1 MVLIIGGGIIGLSI
15 AWRLT
20 GIGKK
25 VIIVEKKSLAKEASW
40 AAAGMLNGRLD
51 LKPSEK
57 KLLPIFEKS
66 HLVWPKFV
74 KEIENKSGKSID
86 YRRKE
91 GTLMVAC
98 DLDEEKKLKNNYNFL
113 KNNKVN
119 ITWLSGKQIRE
130 KEPYVSNNVLSGFF
144 SPDDNHVNNRY
155 ILDALI
161 TILKKNKK
169 NCILKENTEV
179 EKIITNKN
187 QVIGVKT
194 KNEIIKTKEIIVC
207 SGAWTSK
214 IKNIEIKEVPIRP
227 VKGQIICLKTPN
239 NISLL
244 KHILWSENVYLVPKN
259 ESYLIIGATVEEM
272 GYDKSLTAGG
282 IYNLLKKAREVL
294 PAIEDLSIV
303 ESLSGLRPTTR
314 DDAPIIGPSEKTK
327 GLIYATGH
335 HRNGILLAP
344 LTSNVIKNYYLNGK
358 IENDFNNFKPGRF
371 VI

>member
-25 VIIVEKKSLAKEASW
+25 VIIVEKKNLAKEASW

-66 HLVWPKFV
+66 HVIWPEFV
-74 KEIENKSGKSID
+74 TELENKSGKNID
-86 YRRKE
+86 YRKD
-91 GTLMVAC
+91 GTLMLAC
-98 DLDEEKKLKNNYNFL
+98 DLNEEIKLKNNYNFL

-119 ITWLSGKQIRE
+119 ITWLSGDQIRD

-161 TILKKNKK
+161 TILKKNKN
-169 NCILKENTEV
+169 NCIFKENTEV
-179 EKIITNKN
+179 EEIIINKN

-194 KNEIIKTKEIIVC
+194 KDEIIKTKEIIVC

-214 IKNIEIKEVPIRP
+214 IKNIEINEAPIRP

-259 ESYLIIGATVEEM
+259 GSYLIIGATVEEM

-282 IYNLLKKAREVL
+282 IYNLLKIAREVL

-303 ESLSGLRPTTR
+303 ESCSGLRPTSR
-314 DDAPIIGPSEKTK
+314 DDAPIIGPSKKIK

-344 LTSNVIKNYYLNGK
+344 LTSTVIKNYYLSGK
-358 IENDFNNFKPGRF
+358 IENDFNNFEPGRF
-371 VI
+371 MI

>member
-1 MVLIIGGGIIGLSI
+1 MILIIGGGIIGLSI
-15 AWRLT
+15 AWRLI

-25 VIIVEKKSLAKEASW
+25 VIIIDKKNLGKEASW
-40 AAAGMLNGRLD
+40 AAAGMLSGRLD
-51 LKPSEK
+51 LKPCEK

-66 HLVWPKFV
+66 HLAWPKFA
-74 KEIENKSGKSID
+74 EELENKSGKSIG
-86 YRRKE
+86 YKKE
-91 GTLMVAC
+91 GTLRVAC
-98 DLDEEKKLKNNYNFL
+98 DLHEEKKLKNNYDFL

-119 ITWLSGKQIRE
+119 ITWLSGDKIRD

-144 SPDDNHVNNRY
+144 SPDDHHVNNRY

-161 TILKKNKK
+161 TILKKNKN
-169 NCILKENTEV
+169 NCIFKENTEV

-194 KNEIIKTKEIIVC
+194 NNEIIKTKEIIVC

-227 VKGQIICLKTPN
+227 VKGQMVCLKVPK

-244 KHILWSENVYLVPKN
+244 KHILWRENVYLVPRN
-259 ESYLIIGATVEEM
+259 NSDLIIGATEEEM
-272 GYDKSLTAGG
+272 GYDKSLTVGG
-282 IYNLLKKAREVL
+282 IYNLLKIAREVL

-303 ESLSGLRPTTR
+303 ESWSGLRPTSR
-314 DDAPIIGPSEKTK
+314 DDAPIIGPSKKLK

-335 HRNGILLAP
+335 HKNGILLAP
-344 LTSNVIKNYYLNGK
+344 LTSSIIKNYYLNGN
-358 IENDFNNFKPGRF
+358 IGNDFNNFEPGRF

>member
-1 MVLIIGGGIIGLSI
+1 MILIIGGGIIGLSI
-15 AWRLT
+15 AWRLI

-25 VIIVEKKSLAKEASW
+25 VIIIDKKNLGKEASW
-40 AAAGMLNGRLD
+40 AAAGMLSGRLD
-51 LKPSEK
+51 LKPCEK

-66 HLVWPKFV
+66 HLAWPKFA
-74 KEIENKSGKSID
+74 EELENKSGKSIG
-86 YRRKE
+86 YKKE
-91 GTLMVAC
+91 GTLRVAC
-98 DLDEEKKLKNNYNFL
+98 DLDEEKKLKNNYDFL

-119 ITWLSGKQIRE
+119 ITWLSGDKIRD

-144 SPDDNHVNNRY
+144 SPDDHHVNNRY

-161 TILKKNKK
+161 TILKKNKN
-169 NCILKENTEV
+169 NCIFKENTEV

-194 KNEIIKTKEIIVC
+194 NNEIIKTKEIIVC

-227 VKGQIICLKTPN
+227 VKGQMVCLKIPK

-244 KHILWSENVYLVPKN
+244 KHILWRENVYLVPRN
-259 ESYLIIGATVEEM
+259 NSDLIIGATEEEM
-272 GYDKSLTAGG
+272 GYDKSLTVGG
-282 IYNLLKKAREVL
+282 IYNLLKVAREVL

-303 ESLSGLRPTTR
+303 ESWSGLRPTSR
-314 DDAPIIGPSEKTK
+314 DDAPIIGPSKKLK

-335 HRNGILLAP
+335 HKNGILLAP
-344 LTSNVIKNYYLNGK
+344 LTSSVIKNYYLNGN
-358 IENDFNNFKPGRF
+358 IGNDFNNFEPGRF

>member
-1 MVLIIGGGIIGLSI
+1 MILIIGGGIIGLSI
-15 AWRLT
+15 AWRLI

-25 VIIVEKKSLAKEASW
+25 VIIIDKKNLGKEASW
-40 AAAGMLNGRLD
+40 AAAGMLSGRLD
-51 LKPSEK
+51 LKPCEK

-66 HLVWPKFV
+66 HLAWPKFA
-74 KEIENKSGKSID
+74 EELENKSGKSIG
-86 YRRKE
+86 YKKE
-91 GTLMVAC
+91 GTLRVAC
-98 DLDEEKKLKNNYNFL
+98 DLHEEKKLKNNYDFL

-119 ITWLSGKQIRE
+119 ITWLSGDKIRD

-144 SPDDNHVNNRY
+144 SPDDHHVNNRY

-161 TILKKNKK
+161 TILKKNKN
-169 NCILKENTEV
+169 NCIFKENTEV

-194 KNEIIKTKEIIVC
+194 NNEIIKTKEIIVC

-227 VKGQIICLKTPN
+227 VKGQMVCLKVPK

-244 KHILWSENVYLVPKN
+244 KHILWRENVYLVPRN
-259 ESYLIIGATVEEM
+259 NSDLIIGATEEEM
-272 GYDKSLTAGG
+272 GYDKSLTVGG
-282 IYNLLKKAREVL
+282 IYNLLKVAREVL

-303 ESLSGLRPTTR
+303 ESWSGLRPTSR
-314 DDAPIIGPSEKTK
+314 DDAPIIGPSKKLK

-335 HRNGILLAP
+335 HKNGILLAP
-344 LTSNVIKNYYLNGK
+344 LTSSVIKNYYLNGN
-358 IENDFNNFKPGRF
+358 IGNDFNNFEPGRF

>member
-1 MVLIIGGGIIGLSI
+1 MILIIGGGIIGLSI
-15 AWRLT
+15 AWRLI

-25 VIIVEKKSLAKEASW
+25 VIIIDKKNLGKEASW
-40 AAAGMLNGRLD
+40 AAAGMLSGRLD
-51 LKPSEK
+51 LKPCEK

-66 HLVWPKFV
+66 HLAWPKFA
-74 KEIENKSGKSID
+74 EELENKSGKSIG
-86 YRRKE
+86 YKKE
-91 GTLMVAC
+91 GTLRVAC
-98 DLDEEKKLKNNYNFL
+98 DLHEEKKLKNNYDFL

-119 ITWLSGKQIRE
+119 ITWLSGDKIRD

-144 SPDDNHVNNRY
+144 SPDDHHVNNRY

-161 TILKKNKK
+161 TILKKNKN
-169 NCILKENTEV
+169 NCIFKENTEV

-194 KNEIIKTKEIIVC
+194 NNEIIKTKEIIVC

-227 VKGQIICLKTPN
+227 VKGQMVCLKMPKGT
-239 NISLL
+239 SLL
-244 KHILWSENVYLVPKN
+244 KHILWRENVYLVPRDN
-259 ESYLIIGATVEEM
+259 SDLIIGATEEEM
-272 GYDKSLTAGG
+272 GYDKSLTVGG
-282 IYNLLKKAREVL
+282 IYNLLKIAREVL

-303 ESLSGLRPTTR
+303 ESWSGLRPTSR
-314 DDAPIIGPSEKTK
+314 DDAPIIGPSKKLK

-335 HRNGILLAP
+335 HKNGILLAP
-344 LTSNVIKNYYLNGK
+344 LTSSVIKNYYLNGN
-358 IENDFNNFKPGRF
+358 IGNDFNNFEPGRF

>member
-1 MVLIIGGGIIGLSI
+1 MLS
-15 AWRLT
+15 
-20 GIGKK
+20 
-25 VIIVEKKSLAKEASW
+25 
-40 AAAGMLNGRLD
+40 GRLD
-51 LKPSEK
+51 LKPCEK

-66 HLVWPKFV
+66 HLAWPKFA
-74 KEIENKSGKSID
+74 EELENKSGKSIG
-86 YRRKE
+86 YKKE
-91 GTLMVAC
+91 GTLRVAC
-98 DLDEEKKLKNNYNFL
+98 DLDEEKKLKNNYDFL

-119 ITWLSGKQIRE
+119 ITWLSGDKIRD

-144 SPDDNHVNNRY
+144 SPDDHHVNNRY

-161 TILKKNKK
+161 TILKKNKN
-169 NCILKENTEV
+169 NCIFKENTEV

-194 KNEIIKTKEIIVC
+194 NNEIIKTKEIIVC

-227 VKGQIICLKTPN
+227 VKGQMVCLKIPK

-244 KHILWSENVYLVPKN
+244 KHILWRENVYLVPRDN
-259 ESYLIIGATVEEM
+259 SDLIIGATEEEM

-282 IYNLLKKAREVL
+282 IYNLLKTAREIL
-294 PAIEDLSIV
+294 PAIEDLPIV
-303 ESLSGLRPTTR
+303 ESWSGLRPTSR
-314 DDAPIIGPSEKTK
+314 DDAPIIGPSKKLK

-335 HRNGILLAP
+335 HKNGILLAP
-344 LTSNVIKNYYLNGK
+344 LTSSVIKNYYLNGN
-358 IENDFNNFKPGRF
+358 IGNDFNNFEPGRF

>member
-1 MVLIIGGGIIGLSI
+1 MILIIGGGIIGLSI
-15 AWRLT
+15 AWRLI

-25 VIIVEKKSLAKEASW
+25 VIIIDKKNLGKEASW
-40 AAAGMLNGRLD
+40 AAAGMLSGRLD
-51 LKPSEK
+51 LKPCEK

-66 HLVWPKFV
+66 HLAWPKFA
-74 KEIENKSGKSID
+74 EELENKSGKSIG
-86 YRRKE
+86 YKKE
-91 GTLMVAC
+91 GTLRVAC
-98 DLDEEKKLKNNYNFL
+98 DLHEEKKLKNNYDFL

-119 ITWLSGKQIRE
+119 ITWLSGDKIRD

-144 SPDDNHVNNRY
+144 SPDDHHVNNRY

-161 TILKKNKK
+161 TILKKNKN
-169 NCILKENTEV
+169 NCIFKENTEV

-227 VKGQIICLKTPN
+227 VKGQMVCLKVPK

-244 KHILWSENVYLVPKN
+244 KHILWRENVYLVPRN
-259 ESYLIIGATVEEM
+259 NSDLIIGATEEEM
-272 GYDKSLTAGG
+272 GYDKSLTVGG
-282 IYNLLKKAREVL
+282 IYNLLKIAREVL

-303 ESLSGLRPTTR
+303 ESWSGLRPTSR
-314 DDAPIIGPSEKTK
+314 DDAPIIGPSKKLK

-335 HRNGILLAP
+335 HKNGILLAP
-344 LTSNVIKNYYLNGK
+344 LTSSIIKNYYLNGN
-358 IENDFNNFKPGRF
+358 IGNDFNNFEPGRF

>member
-1 MVLIIGGGIIGLSI
+1 MILIIGGGIIGLSI
-15 AWRLT
+15 AWRLI

-25 VIIVEKKSLAKEASW
+25 VIIIDKKNLGKEASW
-40 AAAGMLNGRLD
+40 AAAGMLSGRLD
-51 LKPSEK
+51 LKPCEK

-66 HLVWPKFV
+66 HLAWPKFA
-74 KEIENKSGKSID
+74 EELENKSGKSIG
-86 YRRKE
+86 YKKE
-91 GTLMVAC
+91 GTLRVAC
-98 DLDEEKKLKNNYNFL
+98 DLHEEKKLKNNYDFL

-119 ITWLSGKQIRE
+119 ITWLSGDKIRD

-144 SPDDNHVNNRY
+144 SPDDHHVNNRY

-161 TILKKNKK
+161 TILKKNKN
-169 NCILKENTEV
+169 NCIFKENTEV

-194 KNEIIKTKEIIVC
+194 NNEIIKTKEIIVC

-227 VKGQIICLKTPN
+227 VKGQMICLKVPK

-244 KHILWSENVYLVPKN
+244 KHILWRENVYLVPRN
-259 ESYLIIGATVEEM
+259 NSDLIIGATEEEM
-272 GYDKSLTAGG
+272 GYDKSLTVGG
-282 IYNLLKKAREVL
+282 IYNLLKIAREVL

-303 ESLSGLRPTTR
+303 ESWSGLRPTSR
-314 DDAPIIGPSEKTK
+314 DDAPIIGPSKKLK

-335 HRNGILLAP
+335 HKNGILLAP
-344 LTSNVIKNYYLNGK
+344 LTSSIIKNYYLNGN
-358 IENDFNNFKPGRF
+358 IGNDFNNFEPGRF

>member
-25 VIIVEKKSLAKEASW
+25 VIIVEKKNLAKEASW

-66 HLVWPKFV
+66 HVIWPEFV
-74 KEIENKSGKSID
+74 TELENKSGKNID
-86 YRRKE
+86 YRKD
-91 GTLMVAC
+91 GTLMLAC
-98 DLDEEKKLKNNYNFL
+98 DLNEEIKLKNNYNFL

-119 ITWLSGKQIRE
+119 ITWLSGDQIRD

-161 TILKKNKK
+161 TILKKNKN
-169 NCILKENTEV
+169 NCIFKENTEV
-179 EKIITNKN
+179 EEIIINKN

-194 KNEIIKTKEIIVC
+194 KDEIIKTKEIIVC

-214 IKNIEIKEVPIRP
+214 IKNIEINEAPIRP

-259 ESYLIIGATVEEM
+259 GSYLIIGATVEEM
-272 GYDKSLTAGG
+272 GYDKSLTVGG
-282 IYNLLKKAREVL
+282 IYNLLKIAREVL

-303 ESLSGLRPTTR
+303 ESCSGLRPTSR
-314 DDAPIIGPSEKTK
+314 DDAPIIGPSKKIK

-344 LTSNVIKNYYLNGK
+344 LTSNIIKDYYLKGK
-358 IENDFNNFKPGRF
+358 IENDFNNFEPGRF
-371 VI
+371 MI

>member
-1 MVLIIGGGIIGLSI
+1 MILIIGGGIIGLSI
-15 AWRLT
+15 AWRLI

-25 VIIVEKKSLAKEASW
+25 VIIIDKKNLGKEASW
-40 AAAGMLNGRLD
+40 AAAGMLSGRLD
-51 LKPSEK
+51 LKPCEK

-66 HLVWPKFV
+66 HLAWPKFA
-74 KEIENKSGKSID
+74 EELENKSGKSIG
-86 YRRKE
+86 YKKE
-91 GTLMVAC
+91 GTLRVAC
-98 DLDEEKKLKNNYNFL
+98 DLDEEKKLKNNYDFL

-119 ITWLSGKQIRE
+119 ITWLSGDKIRD

-144 SPDDNHVNNRY
+144 SPDDHHVNNRY

-161 TILKKNKK
+161 TILKKNKN
-169 NCILKENTEV
+169 NCIFKENTEV

-194 KNEIIKTKEIIVC
+194 NNEIIKTKEIIVC

-227 VKGQIICLKTPN
+227 VKGQMVCLKVPK

-244 KHILWSENVYLVPKN
+244 KHILWRENVYLVPRN
-259 ESYLIIGATVEEM
+259 NSDLIIGATEEEM
-272 GYDKSLTAGG
+272 GYDKSLTVGG
-282 IYNLLKKAREVL
+282 IYNLLKIAREVL

-303 ESLSGLRPTTR
+303 ESWSGLRPTSR
-314 DDAPIIGPSEKTK
+314 DDAPIIGPSKKLK

-335 HRNGILLAP
+335 HKNGILLAP
-344 LTSNVIKNYYLNGK
+344 LTSSVIKNYYLNGN
-358 IENDFNNFKPGRF
+358 IGNDFNNFEPGRF

>member
-1 MVLIIGGGIIGLSI
+1 MILIIGGGIIGLSI
-15 AWRLT
+15 AWRLI

-25 VIIVEKKSLAKEASW
+25 VIIIDKKNLGKEASW
-40 AAAGMLNGRLD
+40 AAAGMLSGRLD
-51 LKPSEK
+51 LKPCEK

-66 HLVWPKFV
+66 HLAWPKFA
-74 KEIENKSGKSID
+74 EELENKSGKSIG
-86 YRRKE
+86 YKKE
-91 GTLMVAC
+91 GTLRVAS
-98 DLDEEKKLKNNYNFL
+98 DLDEEKKLKNNYDFL

-119 ITWLSGKQIRE
+119 ITWLSGDKIRD

-144 SPDDNHVNNRY
+144 SPDDHHVNNRY

-161 TILKKNKK
+161 TILKKNKN
-169 NCILKENTEV
+169 NCIFKENTEV

-194 KNEIIKTKEIIVC
+194 NNEIIKTKEIIVC

-227 VKGQIICLKTPN
+227 VKGQMVCLKVPK

-244 KHILWSENVYLVPKN
+244 KHILWRENVYLVPRN
-259 ESYLIIGATVEEM
+259 NSDLIIGATEEEM
-272 GYDKSLTAGG
+272 GYDKSLTVGG
-282 IYNLLKKAREVL
+282 IYNLLKIAREVL

-303 ESLSGLRPTTR
+303 ESWSGLRPTSR
-314 DDAPIIGPSEKTK
+314 DDAPIIGPSKKLK

-335 HRNGILLAP
+335 HKNGILLAP
-344 LTSNVIKNYYLNGK
+344 LTSSVIKNYYLNGN
-358 IENDFNNFKPGRF
+358 IGNDFNNFEPGRF

>member
-1 MVLIIGGGIIGLSI
+1 MILIIGGGIIGLSI
-15 AWRLT
+15 AWRLI

-25 VIIVEKKSLAKEASW
+25 VIIIDKKNLGKEASW

-51 LKPSEK
+51 LKPCEK

-66 HLVWPKFV
+66 HLAWPKFA
-74 KEIENKSGKSID
+74 EELENKSGKSIG
-86 YRRKE
+86 YKKE
-91 GTLMVAC
+91 GTLRVAC
-98 DLDEEKKLKNNYNFL
+98 DLDEEKKLKNNYDFL

-119 ITWLSGKQIRE
+119 IYWLSGDKIRD

-144 SPDDNHVNNRY
+144 SPDDHHVNNRY
-155 ILDALI
+155 ILNALI
-161 TILKKNKK
+161 TILKKNKN
-169 NCILKENTEV
+169 NCIFKENTEV
-179 EKIITNKN
+179 KKIITNKN

-194 KNEIIKTKEIIVC
+194 NNEIIKTKEIIVC

-227 VKGQIICLKTPN
+227 VKGQMVCLKIPK

-244 KHILWSENVYLVPKN
+244 KHILWRENVYLVPRN
-259 ESYLIIGATVEEM
+259 NSDLIIGATEEEM
-272 GYDKSLTAGG
+272 GYDKSLTVGG
-282 IYNLLKKAREVL
+282 IYNLLKIAREVL

-303 ESLSGLRPTTR
+303 ESWSGLRPTSR
-314 DDAPIIGPSEKTK
+314 DDAPIIGPSKKLK

-335 HRNGILLAP
+335 HKNGILLAP
-344 LTSNVIKNYYLNGK
+344 LTSSVIKNYYLNGN
-358 IENDFNNFKPGRF
+358 IGNDFNNFEPGRF

>member
-1 MVLIIGGGIIGLSI
+1 MILIIGGGIIGLSI
-15 AWRLT
+15 AWRLI

-25 VIIVEKKSLAKEASW
+25 VIIIYKKNLGKEASW
-40 AAAGMLNGRLD
+40 AAAGMLSGRLD
-51 LKPSEK
+51 LKPCEK

-66 HLVWPKFV
+66 HLAWPKFA
-74 KEIENKSGKSID
+74 EELENKSGKSIG
-86 YRRKE
+86 YKKE
-91 GTLMVAC
+91 GTLRVAC
-98 DLDEEKKLKNNYNFL
+98 DLHEEKKLKNNYDFL

-119 ITWLSGKQIRE
+119 ITWLSGDKIRD

-144 SPDDNHVNNRY
+144 SPDDHHVNNRY

-161 TILKKNKK
+161 TILKKNKN
-169 NCILKENTEV
+169 NCIFKENTEV

-194 KNEIIKTKEIIVC
+194 NNEIIKTKEIIVC

-227 VKGQIICLKTPN
+227 VKGQMVCLKVPK

-244 KHILWSENVYLVPKN
+244 KHILWRENVYLVPRN
-259 ESYLIIGATVEEM
+259 NSDLIIGATEEEM
-272 GYDKSLTAGG
+272 GYDKSLTVGG
-282 IYNLLKKAREVL
+282 IYNLLKIAREVL

-303 ESLSGLRPTTR
+303 ESWSGLRPTSR
-314 DDAPIIGPSEKTK
+314 DDAPIIGPSKKLK

-335 HRNGILLAP
+335 HKNGILLAP
-344 LTSNVIKNYYLNGK
+344 LTSSVIKNYYLNGN
-358 IENDFNNFKPGRF
+358 IGNDFNNFEPGRF

>member
-1 MVLIIGGGIIGLSI
+1 MILIIGGGIIGLSI
-15 AWRLT
+15 AWRLI

-25 VIIVEKKSLAKEASW
+25 VIIIDKKNLGKEASW
-40 AAAGMLNGRLD
+40 AAAGMLSGRLD
-51 LKPSEK
+51 LKPCEK

-66 HLVWPKFV
+66 HLAWPKFA
-74 KEIENKSGKSID
+74 EELENKSGKSIG
-86 YRRKE
+86 YKKE
-91 GTLMVAC
+91 GTLRVAC
-98 DLDEEKKLKNNYNFL
+98 DLHEEKKLKNNYDFL

-119 ITWLSGKQIRE
+119 ITWLSGDKIRD

-144 SPDDNHVNNRY
+144 SPDDHHVNNRY

-161 TILKKNKK
+161 TILKKNKN
-169 NCILKENTEV
+169 NCIFKENTEV

-194 KNEIIKTKEIIVC
+194 NNEIIKTKEIIVC

-227 VKGQIICLKTPN
+227 VKGQMLCLKVPK

-244 KHILWSENVYLVPKN
+244 KHILWRENVYLVPRN
-259 ESYLIIGATVEEM
+259 NSDLIIGATEEEM
-272 GYDKSLTAGG
+272 GYDKSLTVGG
-282 IYNLLKKAREVL
+282 IYNLLKIAREVL

-303 ESLSGLRPTTR
+303 ESWSGLRPTSR
-314 DDAPIIGPSEKTK
+314 DDAPIIGPSKKLK

-335 HRNGILLAP
+335 HKNGILLAP
-344 LTSNVIKNYYLNGK
+344 LTSSVIKNYYLNGN
-358 IENDFNNFKPGRF
+358 IGNDFNNFEPGRF

>member
-15 AWRLT
+15 AWRLI

-25 VIIVEKKSLAKEASW
+25 VVVVDKRNLGKEASW
-40 AAAGMLNGRLD
+40 AAAGMLSGRLD

-57 KLLPIFEKS
+57 QLLPIFEMS
-66 HLVWPKFV
+66 HYAWPKFA
-74 KEIENKSGKSID
+74 KELENKSGKRIG
-86 YRRKE
+86 YRKE

-98 DLDEEKKLKNNYNFL
+98 DINEEQKLKNNYNFL
-113 KNNKVN
+113 KNNN
-119 ITWLSGKQIRE
+119 IDVSWLSGNKIRE

-144 SPDDNHVNNRY
+144 SPEDHHVNNRY

-161 TILKKNKK
+161 TILKKNKN
-169 NCILKENTEV
+169 NCIFKENTEV
-179 EKIITNKN
+179 EEIITDKD

-194 KNEIIKTKEIIVC
+194 RNEIIKTKEIIIC
-207 SGAWTSK
+207 SGAWTNK

-227 VKGQIICLKTPN
+227 VKGQMVCLKMPKKT
-239 NISLL
+239 SLL
-244 KHILWSENVYLVPKN
+244 KHILWRESVYLVPRDN
-259 ESYLIIGATVEEM
+259 SDLIIGATEEEM
-272 GYDKSLTAGG
+272 GFDKSLTAGG
-282 IYNLLKKAREVL
+282 IYNLLKIAREVL
-294 PAIEDLSIV
+294 PAIENLSIV
-303 ESLSGLRPTTR
+303 ESWSGLRPATR
-314 DDAPIIGPSEKTK
+314 DEAPIIGPSKKIK

-358 IENDFNNFKPGRF
+358 IENDFNNLRPGRF

>member
-15 AWRLT
+15 AWRLI

-25 VIIVEKKSLAKEASW
+25 VVVVDKRNLGKEASW
-40 AAAGMLNGRLD
+40 AAAGMLSGRLD

-57 KLLPIFEKS
+57 RLLPIFEKS
-66 HLVWPKFV
+66 HHAWPKFA
-74 KEIENKSGKSID
+74 KELENKSGKRIG
-86 YRRKE
+86 YRKE
-91 GTLMVAC
+91 GTLMIAC
-98 DLDEEKKLKNNYNFL
+98 DINEEQKLKNNYNFL
-113 KNNKVN
+113 KNNN
-119 ITWLSGKQIRE
+119 IHVSWLSGNKIRE

-144 SPDDNHVNNRY
+144 SPEDHHVNNRY

-161 TILKKNKK
+161 TILKKNKN
-169 NCILKENTEV
+169 NCIFKENTEV
-179 EKIITNKN
+179 ERIITDKD

-194 KNEIIKTKEIIVC
+194 RNETIKTKEIIIC
-207 SGAWTSK
+207 SGAWTNK

-227 VKGQIICLKTPN
+227 VKGQMVCLKMPK

-244 KHILWSENVYLVPKN
+244 KHILWRENVYLVPRDN
-259 ESYLIIGATVEEM
+259 SDLIIGATEEEM
-272 GYDKSLTAGG
+272 GFDKSLTAGG
-282 IYNLLKKAREVL
+282 IYNLLKIAREVL
-294 PAIEDLSIV
+294 PAIENLSIV
-303 ESLSGLRPTTR
+303 ESWAGLRPATR
-314 DDAPIIGPSEKTK
+314 DEAPIIGPSKKIK

-358 IENDFNNFKPGRF
+358 IENDFNNLRPGRF

>member
-1 MVLIIGGGIIGLSI
+1 MILIIGGGIIGLSI
-15 AWRLT
+15 AWRLID
-20 GIGKK
+20 IGKK
-25 VIIVEKKSLAKEASW
+25 VIIIDKKNLGKEASW
-40 AAAGMLNGRLD
+40 AAAGMLSGRLD
-51 LKPSEK
+51 LKPCEK

-66 HLVWPKFV
+66 HLAWPKFA
-74 KEIENKSGKSID
+74 EELENKSGKSIG
-86 YRRKE
+86 YKKE
-91 GTLMVAC
+91 GTLRVAC
-98 DLDEEKKLKNNYNFL
+98 DLDEEKKLKNNYDFL

-119 ITWLSGKQIRE
+119 ITRLSGDKIRD

-144 SPDDNHVNNRY
+144 SPDDHHVNNRY

-161 TILKKNKK
+161 TILKKNKN
-169 NCILKENTEV
+169 NCIFKENTEV

-194 KNEIIKTKEIIVC
+194 NNEIIKTKEIIVC

-227 VKGQIICLKTPN
+227 VKGQMVCLKIPK

-244 KHILWSENVYLVPKN
+244 KHILWRENVYLVPRN
-259 ESYLIIGATVEEM
+259 NSDLIIGATEEEM
-272 GYDKSLTAGG
+272 GYDKSLTVGG
-282 IYNLLKKAREVL
+282 IYNLLKIAREVL

-303 ESLSGLRPTTR
+303 ESWSGLRPTSR
-314 DDAPIIGPSEKTK
+314 DDAPIIGPSKKLK

-335 HRNGILLAP
+335 HKNGILLAP
-344 LTSNVIKNYYLNGK
+344 LTSSVIKNYYLNGN
-358 IENDFNNFKPGRF
+358 IGNDFNNFEPGRF

>member
-1 MVLIIGGGIIGLSI
+1 MILIIGGGIIGLSI
-15 AWRLT
+15 AWRLI

-25 VIIVEKKSLAKEASW
+25 VIIIDKKNLGKEASW
-40 AAAGMLNGRLD
+40 AAAGMLSGRLY
-51 LKPSEK
+51 LKPCEK

-66 HLVWPKFV
+66 HLAWPKFA
-74 KEIENKSGKSID
+74 EELENKSGKSIG
-86 YRRKE
+86 YKKE
-91 GTLMVAC
+91 GTLRVAC
-98 DLDEEKKLKNNYNFL
+98 DLHEEKKLKNNYDFL

-119 ITWLSGKQIRE
+119 ITWLSGDKIRD

-144 SPDDNHVNNRY
+144 SPEDHHVNNRY

-161 TILKKNKK
+161 TILKKNKN
-169 NCILKENTEV
+169 NCIFKENTEV

-194 KNEIIKTKEIIVC
+194 NNEIIKTKEIIVC

-227 VKGQIICLKTPN
+227 VKGQMLCLKVPK

-244 KHILWSENVYLVPKN
+244 KHILWRENVYLVPRN
-259 ESYLIIGATVEEM
+259 NSDLIIGATEEEM
-272 GYDKSLTAGG
+272 GYDKSLTVGG
-282 IYNLLKKAREVL
+282 IYNLLKIAREVL

-303 ESLSGLRPTTR
+303 ESWSGLRPTSR
-314 DDAPIIGPSEKTK
+314 DDAPIIGPSKKLK

-335 HRNGILLAP
+335 HKNGILLAP
-344 LTSNVIKNYYLNGK
+344 LTSSVIKNYYLNGK

-371 VI
+371 LI

>member
-1 MVLIIGGGIIGLSI
+1 MILIIGGGIIGLSI
-15 AWRLT
+15 AWRLI

-25 VIIVEKKSLAKEASW
+25 VIIIDKKNLGKEASW
-40 AAAGMLNGRLD
+40 AAAGMLSGRLD
-51 LKPSEK
+51 LKPCEK

-66 HLVWPKFV
+66 HLAWPKFA
-74 KEIENKSGKSID
+74 EELENKSGKSIG
-86 YRRKE
+86 YKKE
-91 GTLMVAC
+91 GTLRVAC
-98 DLDEEKKLKNNYNFL
+98 DLDEEKKLKNNYDFL

-119 ITWLSGKQIRE
+119 ITWLSGDKIRD

-144 SPDDNHVNNRY
+144 SPDDHHVNNRY

-161 TILKKNKK
+161 TILKKNKN
-169 NCILKENTEV
+169 NCIFKENTEV

-194 KNEIIKTKEIIVC
+194 NNEIIKTKEIIVC

-227 VKGQIICLKTPN
+227 VKGQMVCLKIPK

-244 KHILWSENVYLVPKN
+244 KHILWRENVYLVPRN
-259 ESYLIIGATVEEM
+259 NSDLIIGATEEEM
-272 GYDKSLTAGG
+272 GYDKSLTVGG
-282 IYNLLKKAREVL
+282 IYNLLKIAREVL

-303 ESLSGLRPTTR
+303 ESWSGLRPTSR
-314 DDAPIIGPSEKTK
+314 DDAPIIGPSKKLK

-335 HRNGILLAP
+335 HKNGILLAP
-344 LTSNVIKNYYLNGK
+344 LTSSVIKNYYLNGN
-358 IENDFNNFKPGRF
+358 IGNDFNNFEPGRF

>member
-1 MVLIIGGGIIGLSI
+1 MILIIGGGIIGLSI
-15 AWRLT
+15 AWRLI

-25 VIIVEKKSLAKEASW
+25 VIIIDKKSLGKEASW
-40 AAAGMLNGRLD
+40 AAAGMLSGRLD
-51 LKPSEK
+51 LKPCEK

-66 HLVWPKFV
+66 HLAWPKFA
-74 KEIENKSGKSID
+74 EELENKSGKSIG
-86 YRRKE
+86 YKKE
-91 GTLMVAC
+91 GTLRVAC
-98 DLDEEKKLKNNYNFL
+98 DLDEEKKLKNNYDFL

-119 ITWLSGKQIRE
+119 IYWLSGDKIRD

-144 SPDDNHVNNRY
+144 SPDDHHVNNRY

-161 TILKKNKK
+161 TILKKNKN
-169 NCILKENTEV
+169 NCIFKENTEV

-194 KNEIIKTKEIIVC
+194 NNEIIKTKEIIVC

-227 VKGQIICLKTPN
+227 VKGQMLCLKIPK

-244 KHILWSENVYLVPKN
+244 KHILWREDVYLVPRN
-259 ESYLIIGATVEEM
+259 NSDLIIGATEEEM
-272 GYDKSLTAGG
+272 GYDKSLTVGG
-282 IYNLLKKAREVL
+282 IYNLLKIAREVL

-303 ESLSGLRPTTR
+303 ESWSGLRPTTR
-314 DDAPIIGPSEKTK
+314 DDAPIIGPSKKLK

-344 LTSNVIKNYYLNGK
+344 LTSSVIKNYYLNGN
-358 IENDFNNFKPGRF
+358 IGNDFNNFEPGRF

>member
-15 AWRLT
+15 AWRLI

-25 VIIVEKKSLAKEASW
+25 VVVVDKRNLGKEASW
-40 AAAGMLNGRLD
+40 AAAGMLCGRLD

-57 KLLPIFEKS
+57 QLLPIFEKS
-66 HLVWPKFV
+66 HYAWPKFA
-74 KEIENKSGKSID
+74 KELENKSGKSIG
-86 YRRKE
+86 YRKE
-91 GTLMVAC
+91 GTLMIAC
-98 DLDEEKKLKNNYNFL
+98 DIHEEQKLKNNYNFL

-119 ITWLSGKQIRE
+119 ISWLSGNKIRE

-144 SPDDNHVNNRY
+144 SPEDHHVNNRY

-161 TILKKNKK
+161 TILKKNKN
-169 NCILKENTEV
+169 NCIFKENTKV
-179 EKIITNKN
+179 EKIITDKD

-194 KNEIIKTKEIIVC
+194 RNETIKTKEIIVC
-207 SGAWTSK
+207 SGAWTNK

-227 VKGQIICLKTPN
+227 VKGQMVCLKMPKGT
-239 NISLL
+239 SLL
-244 KHILWSENVYLVPKN
+244 KHILWRENVYLVPRDN
-259 ESYLIIGATVEEM
+259 SDLIIGATEEEM
-272 GYDKSLTAGG
+272 GFDKSLTAGG
-282 IYNLLKKAREVL
+282 IYNLLKIAREVL

-303 ESLSGLRPTTR
+303 ESWSGLRPATR
-314 DDAPIIGPSEKTK
+314 DEAPIIGPSKKIK

-371 VI
+371 LI